1 MSCKCVPVYNV
12 TAVSID
18 TTTGVATITTDAPTP
33 QAGRFDLRWRL
44 CCQQLSPCWTETLNI
59 TLGTVTVANVIGR
72 DGNFVRLGQLARQV
86 NCCRIVH
93 CNYTE
98 SPSGNV
104 MILDKLPCCTFKATA
119 GTQPTVITVED

>member
-59 TLGTVTVANVIGR
+59 TLGTA
-72 DGNFVRLGQLARQV
+72 ARFAAALEMDFFPEL
-86 NCCRIVH
+86 R
-93 CNYTE
+93 E
-98 SPSGNV
+98 
-104 MILDKLPCCTFKATA
+104 KK
-119 GTQPTVITVED
+119 